1 VHGKSGLGGTS
12 AWQLAANF
20 TQPLVLALVCGLEFR
35 RVAESA
41 SATSLALPL
50 QTDFAMRPFF
60 RSVGCV
66 LLITAY
72 SNTFGLTK
80 CQTYAEEQEKKSSLA
95 EKIQKRRLTQQP
107 ATASTPVTQ
116 EIGNPTYKRMLQ
128 SVVLIEHT
136 VDDSACRGTGWIV
149 DAENRLVVT
158 NHHVIEGAETCEIF
172 FPEFIDGR
180 LNTDPLTSLD
190 PSRAFKARVVDSDQ
204 TLDLALLQLERPLP
218 QDALELELAEQS
230 ATPGQRIHSLAGSTV
245 GSQSLWIYSTGHV
258 RQIVR
263 GLMANDFEAMLLE
276 SDMAT
281 NQGNSGGPVCD
292 DDGKVV
298 AVVEGHSTDARLV
311 SIYID
316 LQSLVEYLDQALRC
330 VDPKTVAD
338 LQLAANRHLS
348 EGRPGIALNLAT
360 KATKLDAGSSELLTL
375 RGWCRF
381 DLEDDGSA
389 EADFSE
395 AVKIDPNFARAHDG
409 LGHVAWQR
417 GDLEEAK
424 KHFTNAIRN
433 DAEDPEYLVSR
444 GNVQRQLELYVQ
456 ARKDFEAALKIDPD
470 YQDAIRGIAFTQ
482 IDQEQFEQG
491 LATLE
496 SIVESYTKDAEL
508 FCYAG
513 WALHNLGRYD
523 EAVNALEAS
532 ITLDPENAE
541 THDII
546 CQSLLELKR
555 FADALPSATIARNAY
570 PDDAQTT
577 FRYGLALVG
586 TGNIEQGVAAVK
598 RAAQLDPDD
607 QGIAESLKYLR
618 KNL

>member
-1 VHGKSGLGGTS
+1 
-12 AWQLAANF
+12 
-20 TQPLVLALVCGLEFR
+20 
-35 RVAESA
+35 
-41 SATSLALPL
+41 
-50 QTDFAMRPFF
+50 MRSFF

-66 LLITAY
+66 LLIVAY
-72 SNTFGLTK
+72 SNTFGLTNS
-80 CQTYAEEQEKKSSLA
+80 QTYAEEQKKKTSLA
-95 EKIQKRRLTQQP
+95 EKIQKRRETP
-107 ATASTPVTQ
+107 APTTASSPVTQ

-136 VDDSACRGTGWIV
+136 IDESACRGTGWIV
-149 DAENRLVVT
+149 DAENRLIVT

-180 LNTDPLTSLD
+180 LNTDPESSLA

-218 QDALELELAEQS
+218 QDALELELAEHS
-230 ATPGQRIHSLAGSTV
+230 ATPGQRVHSLAGSTI

-263 GLMANDFEAMLLE
+263 GLMANDHEAMLLE

-292 DDGKVV
+292 DDGRVV

-330 VDPKTVAD
+330 VDPKTIAD
-338 LQLAANRHLS
+338 LQLAAKRHLS
-348 EGRPGIALNLAT
+348 EDRPGIALTLAT
-360 KATKLDAGSSELLTL
+360 KATKLDAQSPELLTL

-381 DLEDDGSA
+381 DLEDDSSA

-395 AVKIDPNFARAHDG
+395 AVKINPSFAEAHDG

-417 GDLEEAK
+417 GELEDAK

-444 GNVQRQLELYVQ
+444 GNVQRELEQYVQ
-456 ARKDFEAALKIDPD
+456 ARKDFDAALKIEPD
-470 YQDAIRGIAFTQ
+470 YLDATRGIAFLQ
-482 IDQEQFEQG
+482 IDEEKFEQG

-496 SIVESYTKDAEL
+496 TIVESYTEDSEL
-508 FCYAG
+508 LYYAG

-523 EAVNALEAS
+523 EAANTLEAALA
-532 ITLDPENAE
+532 LDPEAVDI
-541 THDII
+541 HDVF
-546 CQSLLELKR
+546 CRSLLELKR
-555 FADALPSATIARNAY
+555 FSDALPSATIARNAY
-570 PDDAQTT
+570 PDDAQVT

-586 TGNIEQGVAAVK
+586 TGNIDEGIAAVQ
-598 RAAQLDPDD
+598 RAVQLDPDD
-607 QGIAESLKYLR
+607 EGIAKALQYLR
-618 KNL
+618 DNT